1 MILSLLGLSVYDTKS
16 YYRNSTKFT
25 ISEGDYIN
33 SIDVLLHSYK
43 DKKFIFLGTEES
55 IKKHQD
61 KFKDLIEQRDVK
73 FEKYTNGDLND
84 IFIKIM
90 NTLIEYKEEDI
101 TFDITHSFRDSVI
114 MSVISTIVSQVIYKP
129 NISMI
134 YAKELPKKED
144 IKQYEYTLVSDEFLN
159 TANIATLLT
168 TFLSTLKL
176 PPLNSK
182 YKLYDILNNF
192 STHLVSNQ
200 FKDIYEID
208 VIEINKF
215 IKENKKKLFFI
226 EPLLDKLE
234 EFVCNIKNTEN
245 KTTSEK
251 FLFFSELFVE
261 KDYFLHSSTY
271 LIEAITYYIG
281 EVFKELSYIN
291 FDVDEYANQ
300 TKIVALLKLNHNQ
313 KDFNFSNE
321 YFIDINIDT
330 INKFYNLRE
339 TVANIR
345 HNLAHINIEL
355 NYGDIKK
362 ELEDAIS
369 DYKSLIKQ
377 KLLYNLDKTEDK
389 KKHTVKYQIELLQKE
404 LNKLNKQKMS
414 FVKID
419 KVFSKYKENRLSDLT
434 LYEISELQ
442 KFCKNYEEQYNK
454 LNRSKSE
461 RNLLLLDIKEK
472 SELQSK
478 QENNPKKVIK
488 LEKEK
493 KKLEKRGIDAP
504 KEKISKLEN
513 MFNNR

>member
-1 MILSLLGLSVYDTKS
+1 
-16 YYRNSTKFT
+16 
-25 ISEGDYIN
+25 
-33 SIDVLLHSYK
+33 
-43 DKKFIFLGTEES
+43 
-55 IKKHQD
+55 
-61 KFKDLIEQRDVK
+61 
-73 FEKYTNGDLND
+73 
-84 IFIKIM
+84 
-90 NTLIEYKEEDI
+90 
-101 TFDITHSFRDSVI
+101 
-114 MSVISTIVSQVIYKP
+114 
-129 NISMI
+129 
-134 YAKELPKKED
+134 
-144 IKQYEYTLVSDEFLN
+144 
-159 TANIATLLT
+159 
-168 TFLSTLKL
+168 
-176 PPLNSK
+176 
-182 YKLYDILNNF
+182 LNNF
-192 STHLVSNQ
+192 SIHLVSNQ
-200 FKDIYEID
+200 FKDIYETD
-208 VIEINKF
+208 LIEINKF
-215 IKENKKKLFFI
+215 ITENKEKLFFI

-234 EFVCNIKNTEN
+234 ELICHIKDTEN
-245 KTTSEK
+245 KMTSEK

-281 EVFKELSYIN
+281 EVFKELNYID
-291 FDVDEYANQ
+291 FDVDEYVNQ
-300 TKIVALLKLNHNQ
+300 SKIVALLKLNHNQ

-362 ELEDAIS
+362 ELEDAIF
-369 DYKSLIKQ
+369 DYKSLIQQ
-377 KLLYNLDKTEDK
+377 KLLYKLDKTEDK

-404 LNKLNKQKMS
+404 LNKLNKQKIS

-419 KVFSKYKENRLSDLT
+419 KVFSKYKESRLSDLT
-434 LYEISELQ
+434 LYDISELQ
-442 KFCKNYEEQYNK
+442 KFCKEYENQFNK
-454 LNRSKSE
+454 LNKSKSE

-504 KEKISKLEN
+504 KEKINKLEN